1 MECGGLARDQSA
13 DKSAHSKETFKPATC
28 YAPPL
33 MDFSPRTRL
42 RLVGFL
48 PLFFFLA
55 QAVHYWRTNELGHLL
70 WMCNVGNLLLAIGL
84 FLEKARVVRLAA
96 IWTIPGLV
104 VWFVY
109 VVLPWGLFF
118 TSILAHAG
126 GFIVAMFVLSKYR
139 MDRSAWLWAFGWYLL
154 VQLASRF
161 VTPPNLNVNLA
172 HSVQSGVEQTFGSYW
187 LFWLTLTVATAA
199 SLWLSGLLLEKLFS
213 IPRAVHLPVRV
224 NQKRDEITQL

>member
-1 MECGGLARDQSA
+1 MNLSPLTLFRLIGL
-13 DKSAHSKETFKPATC
+13 
-28 YAPPL
+28 
-33 MDFSPRTRL
+33 
-42 RLVGFL
+42 L

-55 QAVHYWRTNELGHLL
+55 QAVHYWRINELGNLL

-96 IWTIPGLV
+96 IWMIPGLV

-109 VVLPWGLFF
+109 VVLPWGLFI
-118 TSILAHAG
+118 TSILAHVG
-126 GFIVAMFVLSKYR
+126 GFTVAMFVLSKYR
-139 MDRSAWLWAFGWYLL
+139 MDRTAWLWALGWYLM

-172 HSVQSGVEQTFGSYW
+172 HSVQSGAEQTFGSYW
-187 LFWLTLTVATAA
+187 FFWLTLTAATAG
-199 SLWLSGLLLEKLFS
+199 SLWLSGLLLERLFS
-213 IPRAVHLPVRV
+213 TRRPVNPPVRV